1 MENKKEMI
9 NELDLDQMEK
19 ISGGSEAMKVCPVC
33 GQVISVLQY
42 VTHFAKCRTEQLEKI
57 WKNRMNGGT

>member
-1 MENKKEMI
+1 MENNNKVKR
-9 NELDLDQMEK
+9 ELDLDQMEK

-57 WKNRMNGGT
+57 

>member
-57 WKNRMNGGT
+57 

>member
-1 MENKKEMI
+1 MENNNKAKR
-9 NELDLDQMEK
+9 ELDLDQMEK

-33 GQVISVLQY
+33 GQAISVLQY

-57 WKNRMNGGT
+57 